1 MALTFFVIFWI
12 LLRSTSCQFQCIPE
26 TLDDSDFYIN
36 VTEHI
41 AVRFTNCIQIPHE
54 VTFPRDK
61 VTVPYKK
68 MLFKGDPSNVVDTKV
83 VDNVNDGAKD
93 TFSITTLPPG
103 EHKYGVK
110 LEWGCNQTYVFPK
123 RIHISALT
131 TKPTVLASLM
141 EERQQTRL
149 TCLAPTP
156 CTGEV
161 FFLWKWTNA
170 DGQSRM
176 MDSDLDDYNYMRW
189 HVRFGSRHRGRY
201 GMKYRGGNYL
211 PFLPTAD
218 HHNTNITCIATYDH
232 DVAETT
238 VTLTV
243 KFSPRILN
251 SSHCTVKGEL
261 LLCVCISWGNPLS
274 PIFWP
279 SETLTD
285 YSVTSFSNA
294 QRVSST
300 LTMPAAKYHNAT
312 VNCMSRNELGQAES
326 AILIQNSTEHDGVNS
341 LPESSEGFCSALPW
355 LTGLCFTLNLV
366 FVAVFICIYLRS
378 RKQQKES
385 REEADTYATL
395 RKADMDEA
403 YSTISPQRK

>member
-1 MALTFFVIFWI
+1 MALTIFVIFWI
-12 LLRSTSCQFQCIPE
+12 LLRSTSCLFQCIPE
-26 TLDDSDFYIN
+26 TLDDSEFYIN

-41 AVRFTNCIQIPHE
+41 TEQSTNCIRIPYE

-68 MLFKGDPSNVVDTKV
+68 ILFKGDPSNVVDTKII
-83 VDNVNDGAKD
+83 NDMSNFAKD
-93 TFSITTLPPG
+93 ILSITSLPPG

-131 TKPTVLASLM
+131 TEPTVLSSLM
-141 EERQQTRL
+141 VERQYTRL
-149 TCLAPTP
+149 TCLASRP

-161 FFLWKWTNA
+161 FLSWKWTDA

-176 MDSDLDDYNYMRW
+176 MDSNLDDYDYIRW
-189 HVRFGSRHRGRY
+189 HVRFGSRPGLRHRGIS
-201 GMKYRGGNYL
+201 NL
-211 PFLPTAD
+211 QVIPTAD

-261 LLCVCISWGNPLS
+261 LLCVCISWGNPPP

-285 YSVTSFSNA
+285 YAVTSFSNA
-294 QRVSST
+294 ERVNST
-300 LTMPAAKYHNAT
+300 LAMPAAKYHNDT
-312 VNCMSRNELGQAES
+312 VKCMSRNEVGQAES
-326 AILIQNSTEHDGVNS
+326 ELQIQNSTEHDRVNFSRISSS
-341 LPESSEGFCSALPW
+341 LANRGGFHSEPCFYCSFHLYLP
-355 LTGLCFTLNLV
+355 
-366 FVAVFICIYLRS
+366 
-378 RKQQKES
+378 KEQKTAEGI
-385 REEADTYATL
+385 A
-395 RKADMDEA
+395 
-403 YSTISPQRK
+403 